1 MSLLVYSA
9 RFMEKIKRTLDLYP
23 QVLSLGIVMLA
34 LFGSVLIYRATARN
48 VHLDINGSES
58 SLHTH
63 ARTVMA
69 VLRDAGVTL
78 GDEDQ
83 VQPSES
89 EMLIPGM
96 TIRVQNAREV
106 IIQTGGEIEKV
117 LTTETSPENILLEAG
132 VRVFPGDRIDV
143 TMWFEDSYGF
153 QISKYPLSVHL
164 IQGVDLE
171 IIDSGTS
178 IPIRSAAVTVGDVLW
193 DAGISLYEGDHV
205 EPYPGAT
212 VSAGDRIEIAR
223 SQPLVVETDNEVVH
237 TRAAGKTVGEALAQA
252 GVVLTGMD
260 YAVPE
265 VEAPIPS
272 DGRIRVVRVQ
282 EKILSEMEPIPF
294 STVYQP
300 ADYLEL
306 DTLEVISRGSYGVV
320 EKRIRLR
327 IEDGAEVE
335 RSVDEAVPVVEP
347 KPRVVGYGTKIVIRT
362 LNTGSGTI
370 EYWRA
375 IPVYATSYSPCR
387 IGTSYCGTFTASG
400 RTVVRGVIGVIRSW
414 YNQMKGWP
422 VFVPVYGPGS
432 IEDIGAGFADKDWID
447 LGFPDDE
454 YEAWHDWTTLY
465 FLTPVPP
472 LDSIPWILP

>member
-1 MSLLVYSA
+1 
-9 RFMEKIKRTLDLYP
+9 MEKARRTFDRYP
-23 QVLSLGIVMLA
+23 QILSPGIIMLA
-34 LFGSVLIYRATARN
+34 LCGSVLVYAATARP

-58 SLHTH
+58 LLRTH

-69 VLRDAGVTL
+69 ALRDAGVVL
-78 GDEDQ
+78 GKEDH
-83 VQPSES
+83 VQPSQNEK
-89 EMLIPGM
+89 LIPGM
-96 TIRVQNAREV
+96 TIRVQKAREV
-106 IIQTGGEIEKV
+106 TIRTGGEIKKV
-117 LTTETSPENILLEAG
+117 QTIETSPENILLEAG
-132 VRVFPGDRIDV
+132 FRVFPGDRIGV
-143 TMWFEDSYGF
+143 TTWLENSSGV
-153 QISKYPLSVHL
+153 QVPKYPLSVHL
-164 IQGVDLE
+164 NQGVDLE

-178 IPIRSAAVTVGDVLW
+178 ILIRSAGATVGDVLW
-193 DAGISLYEGDHV
+193 EAGIILYEGDDVKPH
-205 EPYPGAT
+205 PGAF
-212 VSAGDRIEIAR
+212 VSEGDRIEIAR
-223 SQPLVVETDNEVVH
+223 SQPVVFEADDEVVH

-252 GVVLTGMD
+252 GIVLTGMD

-265 VEAPIPS
+265 IEAPIPS

-306 DTLEVISRGSYGVV
+306 DTLEVISTGSYGVV

-327 IEDGAEVE
+327 IEDGVEVE
-335 RSVDEAVPVVEP
+335 RSVDEAVPVIEP

-362 LNTGSGTI
+362 LDTGSGTI

-387 IGTSYCGTFTASG
+387 IGTSYCGSLTASG

-414 YNQMKGWP
+414 YNQMRGWP

-447 LGFPDDE
+447 LGFTDDK

>member
-1 MSLLVYSA
+1 
-9 RFMEKIKRTLDLYP
+9 MEKVKRTLDQYP
-23 QVLSLGIVMLA
+23 QILSMGIVMLA
-34 LFGSVLIYRATARN
+34 LCGSVLVYVATART

-58 SLHTH
+58 SLRTH
-63 ARTVMA
+63 ARTVKA
-69 VLRDAGVTL
+69 ALRDARVAF

-89 EMLIPGM
+89 ERLIPGM
-96 TIRVQNAREV
+96 TIRVQSAREV
-106 IIQTGGEIEKV
+106 IIQTGGEIKKV
-117 LTTETSPENILLEAG
+117 LTTAVTPENILLEAG
-132 VRVFPGDRIDV
+132 VRVFPGDRVEV
-143 TMWFEDSYGF
+143 TMWLEDPSAA
-153 QISKYPLSVHL
+153 QVRKYPLRVNL
-164 IQGVDLE
+164 FQGVELE
-171 IIDSGTS
+171 ISDSGASTS
-178 IPIRSAAVTVGDVLW
+178 IRSAAATVGDVLW
-193 DAGISLYEGDHV
+193 DAGITLYEGDRV

-223 SQPLVVETDNEVVH
+223 SQPLVIETANEVIR
-237 TRAAGKTVGEALAQA
+237 TRVAGNTVGEALAQA

-260 YAVPE
+260 YAIPE
-265 VEAPIPS
+265 VDAPIPT

-306 DTLEVISRGSYGVV
+306 DTLEVISAGSYGVV

-327 IEDGAEVE
+327 IEDGIEVE
-335 RSVDEAVPVVEP
+335 RSVDEAVPVIEP

-387 IGTSYCGTFTASG
+387 SGVPECHPLTASG

-447 LGFPDDE
+447 LGFTDDN

>member
-1 MSLLVYSA
+1 
-9 RFMEKIKRTLDLYP
+9 MEKVKRTLDQYP
-23 QVLSLGIVMLA
+23 QILSMGIVMLA
-34 LFGSVLIYRATARN
+34 LCGSVLVYVATARP

-58 SLHTH
+58 SLRTH
-63 ARTVMA
+63 ARTVKA
-69 VLRDAGVTL
+69 ALRDAGVAF

-89 EMLIPGM
+89 ERLVSGM
-96 TIRVQNAREV
+96 TIHVQNAREV
-106 IIQTGGEIEKV
+106 IIQIGGEIEKV
-117 LTTETSPENILLEAG
+117 LTTAITPENILLEAG
-132 VRVFPGDRIDV
+132 VRVFPGDRVEV
-143 TMWFEDSYGF
+143 TMWLENPSGA
-153 QISKYPLSVHL
+153 QVRKYPLRVNL
-164 IQGVDLE
+164 FQGVPLE
-171 IIDSGTS
+171 IIDSSTS
-178 IPIRSAAVTVGDVLW
+178 TSIRSAAATVGDVLW
-193 DAGISLYEGDHV
+193 DAGIIIYEGDHV
-205 EPYPGAT
+205 EPHPGAT

-223 SQPLVVETDNEVVH
+223 SQPLVIETDNEVVR
-237 TRAAGKTVGEALAQA
+237 TRAAGKIVGEVLAQT

-260 YAVPE
+260 YAVPD

-282 EKILSEMEPIPF
+282 ETILSEMEPIPF

-300 ADYLEL
+300 ADHLEL
-306 DTLEVISRGSYGVV
+306 DTLTVVSTGSYGVV

-327 IEDGAEVE
+327 IEDGVEVE
-335 RSVDEAVPVVEP
+335 RSVDEAVPVIEP
-347 KPRVVGYGTKIVIRT
+347 KPRVVGYGTQIVIRT

-422 VFVPVYGPGS
+422 VFVPVYGPRS
-432 IEDIGAGFADKDWID
+432 IEDIGAGFANRDWID
-447 LGFPDDE
+447 LGFTDDN

>member
-1 MSLLVYSA
+1 
-9 RFMEKIKRTLDLYP
+9 MEKIKRTLDLYP
-23 QVLSLGIVMLA
+23 QILSLGIVMLA
-34 LFGSVLIYRATARN
+34 LCGSVLVYSATDRT
-48 VHLDINGSES
+48 VHLDINESES

-69 VLRDAGVTL
+69 ALRDAGVTL
-78 GDEDQ
+78 EDEDQ
-83 VQPSES
+83 VHPSES
-89 EMLIPGM
+89 ERLIPGM

-106 IIQTGGEIEKV
+106 TIQTGGEIEKV

-143 TMWFEDSYGF
+143 TMWLEDSSGF
-153 QISKYPLSVHL
+153 QISKYPLSVQL

-178 IPIRSAAVTVGDVLW
+178 ILIRSAAVTVGEVLW
-193 DAGISLYEGDHV
+193 DAGIILYEGDHV

-223 SQPLVVETDNEVVH
+223 SRPIVVETDDEVVH
-237 TRAAGKTVGEALAQA
+237 TRAAGKTVGETLAHA
-252 GVVLTGMD
+252 GIVLTGMD

-265 VEAPIPS
+265 VEATIPS

-306 DTLEVISRGSYGVV
+306 DALEVISTGSYGVV

-327 IEDGAEVE
+327 IEDGVEVE
-335 RSVDEAVPVVEP
+335 RSVDEAVAVIEP

-362 LNTGSGTI
+362 LDTGSGTI

-447 LGFPDDE
+447 LGFTDDN